1 MSASVK
7 TDSAGGLTG
16 KGGCGPGGHRNLA
29 LRHLVQR
36 GAAGTVPG
44 TMGFSV
50 PRCPVS
56 LAPVPGFPSGTAAG
70 PGQVDGPAWARER
83 VAAALERIAPLAAA
97 RTAGVAPRLQR
108 VLDAFAA
115 ERLGTQHFASVSGY
129 GHGDMGREVLDRV
142 FARVL
147 QAEAAAVRL
156 QFVSGTHAITAALFG
171 VLRPGDRLLAVT
183 GRPYDTL
190 EEVIGL
196 RGSGQ
201 GSLAEF
207 GIRYDELPLT
217 AAGAVDEAGLEEALA
232 LPTRMVLIQRSC
244 GYSWRPSLAVA
255 EIGRLAERVKRRQ
268 PDCVVFVDNCYGE
281 LVQDQ
286 EPTAVGADLIAG
298 SLIKNLGGTIA
309 PTGGYVA
316 GRAELVEQACCRLT
330 APGIGSEGG
339 TGFDLHRLL
348 FQGLFLAP
356 QMVSEALI
364 GADLVAEVFAGLGYP
379 VHPAPGGPRS
389 DVIQAVRFGDPEL
402 LKSVCRAFQSASPV
416 GAYLDPVP
424 APMPGYASELVMA
437 GGTFID
443 GSTSEFSADA
453 PLREPYVLYA
463 QGGSHHA
470 HVGLAL
476 ERALTAL
483 AARAASG
490 T

>member
-1 MSASVK
+1 MGVS
-7 TDSAGGLTG
+7 GW
-16 KGGCGPGGHRNLA
+16 
-29 LRHLVQR
+29 
-36 GAAGTVPG
+36 AA
-44 TMGFSV
+44 
-50 PRCPVS
+50 
-56 LAPVPGFPSGTAAG
+56 
-70 PGQVDGPAWARER
+70 DR
-83 VAAALERIAPLAAA
+83 VAAAAERIAPW
-97 RTAGVAPRLQR
+97 RQRYTAQVRPRLER
-108 VLDAFAA
+108 VLEAFAA

-129 GHGDMGREVLDRV
+129 GHGDQGREVLDRV

-156 QFVSGTHAITAALFG
+156 QFVSGTHAIAAALFG
-171 VLRPGDRLLAVT
+171 VLRPGDRLLAIT

-201 GSLAEF
+201 GSLADF
-207 GIRYDELPLT
+207 GIAYDELPLGPD
-217 AAGAVDEAGLEEALA
+217 GAVDRAGLEEALA
-232 LPTRMVLIQRSC
+232 MPTRMVLIQRSC

-255 EIGRLAERVKRRQ
+255 EIGELCDLVKAKQ
-268 PDCVVFVDNCYGE
+268 PGCLCFVDNCYGE
-281 LVQDQ
+281 LVQAL
-286 EPTAVGADLIAG
+286 EPPAVGADLIAG

-316 GRAELVEQACCRLT
+316 GRADLVEMACCRLT

-356 QMVSEALI
+356 QMVAEALI
-364 GADLVAEVFAGLGYP
+364 SADLVAQVFADLGFA
-379 VHPAPGGPRS
+379 VHPRPGDPRS
-389 DVIQAVRFGDPEL
+389 DVIQAVRFGAPEP
-402 LKSVCRAFQSASPV
+402 LKAVCRAFQAASPV
-416 GAYLDPVP
+416 GSYLDPVP

-463 QGGSHHA
+463 QGGTHHGHA
-470 HVGLAL
+470 ELAL
-476 ERALTAL
+476 ERALVAL
-483 AARAASG
+483 AETGAIQSN
-490 T
+490 